1 MAMLS
6 LINPKNRLWILNVS
20 RWAIILLMLISSKV
34 FSMNYKYCFDQIK
47 QNRIQYDRIELL
59 LTPPSDLGASVIG
72 YLDKNRSI
80 VAIFGDKRQLLTYDH
95 FSFYPIS
102 EIKYYVEWKSKEFDG
117 PTYYPSSQVIA
128 EKIDYYVVDDDQVQM
143 LEDGNWVMIDDLE
156 KAESVIAL
164 LYYFLNPLRDS
175 LKEVSQ

>member
-1 MAMLS
+1 MLS
-6 LINPKNRLWILNVS
+6 LINRKNKFGILNIS
-20 RWAIILLMLISSKV
+20 QWAIVLLMLISSKT

-59 LTPPSDLGASVIG
+59 LTPPADLGASVVG

-80 VAIFGDKRQLLTYDH
+80 AAIFGDRRQLLTYDH

-102 EIKYYVEWKSKEFDG
+102 EIKYYAEWRSKKIDG
-117 PTYYPSSQVIA
+117 PTYYSSSQVVA

-143 LEDGNWVMIDDLE
+143 LEDGN
-156 KAESVIAL
+156 
-164 LYYFLNPLRDS
+164 
-175 LKEVSQ
+175 

>member
-1 MAMLS
+1 MLS
-6 LINPKNRLWILNVS
+6 LINRKNRFSILNISQWTIV
-20 RWAIILLMLISSKV
+20 LLMLISNKT

-47 QNRIQYDRIELL
+47 QNRAQYDRIELL
-59 LTPPSDLGASVIG
+59 LTPPSDDLGASIIG

-80 VAIFGDKRQLLTYDH
+80 VAIFGDRRQLLTYDH

-156 KAESVIAL
+156 KAESLIAL

>member
-6 LINPKNRLWILNVS
+6 LINQKNRLWILNISQWTIV
-20 RWAIILLMLISSKV
+20 LLMLIPIKT

-59 LTPPSDLGASVIG
+59 LTPPADLGASVVG

-80 VAIFGDKRQLLTYDH
+80 VAIFGDRRQLLTYDH

-102 EIKYYVEWKSKEFDG
+102 EVKYYVEWKSKKFDG
-117 PTYYPSSQVIA
+117 PTYYSSSQVIA

-143 LEDGNWVMIDDLE
+143 LEDENWVTIDDLE
-156 KAESVIAL
+156 KAQSVIVL

-175 LKEVSQ
+175 LKGVS

>member
-6 LINPKNRLWILNVS
+6 LINRKNKLWILNVS
-20 RWAIILLMLISSKV
+20 QWAIVLLMLISSKV

-59 LTPPSDLGASVIG
+59 LTPPADLGASVVG

-80 VAIFGDKRQLLTYDH
+80 VAIFGHRRQLLTYDH

-102 EIKYYVEWKSKEFDG
+102 EVKYYVEWKSKKFDG
-117 PTYYPSSQVIA
+117 PTYYSSSQVIA
-128 EKIDYYVVDDDQVQM
+128 EKIDYYVVDDDQVQI
-143 LEDGNWVMIDDLE
+143 LEDENWVIIDDLE
-156 KAESVIAL
+156 KAQSVIVL